1 MYSYIKFVK
10 NINLVQQM
18 IWEEGLFSQII
29 QLDSGNQIII
39 FHYNTDFNEIRTVI
53 NVWYNN
59 KYLLVYENLL
69 FSRRGV
75 YFHAVH

>member
-1 MYSYIKFVK
+1 
-10 NINLVQQM
+10 M

-69 FSRRGV
+69 FSRSATISQFCYKAEYKNSV
-75 YFHAVH
+75 C